1 MVIETK
7 SVLASV
13 GAGTGQ
19 DNHWEEA
26 WENILGLGK
35 LLYLS
40 QDVNYMSAHIHHNG
54 LNSIFNICSFHCL

>member
-7 SVLASV
+7 SLLASV

-35 LLYLS
+35 CAISQSGCELYECTHSSQWFELYL
-40 QDVNYMSAHIHHNG
+40 
-54 LNSIFNICSFHCL
+54 